1 MSGGIAGIKS
11 FALAYTPAG
20 YLTNGWTSCRVRT
33 PAGTC
38 RASAKENGGLSDQ
51 GRPCTRL
58 VVAQRLT
65 RAPLLPSFSVGMVD
79 DHVRKKSGETLNCLL
94 WPPWIRRKSVFTRDR
109 MVRGRRATA
118 DARRPSA
125 AHG

>member
-38 RASAKENGGLSDQ
+38 RALAKENGGLSDQ
-51 GRPCTRL
+51 RRPCTRL

-65 RAPLLPSFSVGMVD
+65 PRSSFAFVSVGMVD
-79 DHVRKKSGETLNCLL
+79 DLFEKSQE
-94 WPPWIRRKSVFTRDR
+94 R
-109 MVRGRRATA
+109 
-118 DARRPSA
+118 
-125 AHG
+125 H